1 MEVEQLNSAVFLK
14 RPVHV
19 PQLPIGLLLGL
30 DKRQAGALHQHLRH
44 VLGHVVRRRYVS
56 VHDQGGIV
64 RGSFILHLDLLQP
77 WDQLGLPLLLRFKQ
91 ARSLL
96 ADLLVASSGGVTDVP
111 GNLSHCATNLRF
123 FSLTLC
129 SKYRVIFLTGPPL
142 NLLSVG
148 Q

>member
-77 WDQLGLPLLLRFKQ
+77 WNQLGLPLLLRFKQ

-111 GNLSHCATNLRF
+111 GNLGHCATNLHF
-123 FSLTLC
+123 FSIYFVFDIINN
-129 SKYRVIFLTGPPL
+129 YRVPIWGRHIL
-142 NLLSVG
+142 
-148 Q
+148 